1 MIARNNSFSFYFA
14 LLLTEFSKIGGFEKM
29 VEILTIKEKP
39 HGDIVCLCFN
49 ILSQCSSLFHK
60 EYIKKIGHEMKNNV
74 ISFLNDLTQNEMRNI
89 KKDTIDVI
97 LKVLKFY
104 LNFTVGAEE
113 KNKIIEKFSITFS
126 TKMLKTSFLD
136 KRIQAVKTLVDII
149 RTSKGDPNKSE
160 IIVKF

>member
-1 MIARNNSFSFYFA
+1 
-14 LLLTEFSKIGGFEKM
+14 M
-29 VEILTIKEKP
+29 VTILANKEKP
-39 HGDIVCLCFN
+39 NGDIVCLCFN

-60 EYIKKIGHEMKNNV
+60 EYIKKIGEEMKNNV
-74 ISFLNDLTQNEMRNI
+74 VSYLNDLTQNELRNI

-104 LNFTVGAEE
+104 LNFTLCVEE
-113 KNKIIEKFSITFS
+113 KNKILEKFNITFS

-160 IIVKF
+160 MIVKY

>member
-1 MIARNNSFSFYFA
+1 
-14 LLLTEFSKIGGFEKM
+14 
-29 VEILTIKEKP
+29 
-39 HGDIVCLCFN
+39 
-49 ILSQCSSLFHK
+49 
-60 EYIKKIGHEMKNNV
+60 MKNNV